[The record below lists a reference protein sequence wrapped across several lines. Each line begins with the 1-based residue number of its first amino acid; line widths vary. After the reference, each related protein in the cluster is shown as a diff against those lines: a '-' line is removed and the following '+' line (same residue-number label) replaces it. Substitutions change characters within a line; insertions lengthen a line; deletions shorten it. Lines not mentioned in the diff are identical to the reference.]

1 MIYSRLKI
9 VGGPPM
15 TSRAEEHAA
24 PASLKRCPVNR
35 LKPKTATAWRRCPES
50 TSSEGIM
57 LEQEGVHQLHGI
69 RRKFLERKVRLPR
82 PTLAF
87 LVCFLYTITYL

>member
-1 MIYSRLKI
+1 
-9 VGGPPM
+9 
-15 TSRAEEHAA
+15 
-24 PASLKRCPVNR
+24 
-35 LKPKTATAWRRCPES
+35 
-50 TSSEGIM
+50 M